1 MFLIQFWFLFYDVFW
16 FLFWGQFL
24 ILGVFIS
31 VLLLFQFDL
40 NVLGLDAVGQSQVQV
55 TEFNFDLRLPMANGQ
70 LPIARGEILL
80 SQPEY
85 WRDSYSERPYSNYQL
100 E

>member
-31 VLLLFQFDL
+31 VLLFDL

-70 LPIARGEILL
+70 LPIARGEI
-80 SQPEY
+80 
-85 WRDSYSERPYSNYQL
+85 
-100 E
+100 